1 MELEK
6 TAKQRLEELQK
17 QMQEEAEKRKKQL
30 MKREVP
36 TRRTLKNALA
46 TMTRQELDDIRY
58 NVGLSGTS
66 SMNKAEL
73 IEKLVP
79 AIVEFSRTWFV
90 SLLDEQYQAFC
101 HLDAKKGIS
110 SEFRADES
118 RLDYFQSL
126 GLMVCG
132 AYKGE
137 LAWYMPKEIMEEF
150 RQLDQNQAFRKAVE
164 LNNDVFRVA
173 AGLLFYYGVMDFDR
187 LFAKVRQHLEISTE
201 DLSFSDFMKVM
212 FNGSCWQRNVRTS
225 EHVAYYCTVMDP
237 GKILE
242 AQDKIGVGFAKL
254 SYGQVY
260 DAGEEDY
267 IEATNEYKGLAQFF
281 MAAYKMDVLRA
292 AEVVGQIT
300 ILLQNGGEMKDILAY
315 IEKLGEPENEK
326 DMEALSP
333 LLIGFHQSLRMWKLK
348 GHTPT
353 EIVTGKLDPEGGEII
368 SFEAARRKKAK
379 VGRNDPCPCGSG
391 KKYKNCC
398 MRKDM
403 GEE

>member
-90 SLLDEQYQAFC
+90 SLLDEQYQAFR

-173 AGLLFYYGVMDFDR
+173 AGLLFYYGVMDYDR

-398 MRKDM
+398 MRKDI

>member
-1 MELEK
+1 MELET

-36 TRRTLKNALA
+36 TRRTLNNALA
-46 TMTRQELDDIRY
+46 AMTRQELDDIRY

-66 SMNKAEL
+66 GMNKAEL

-90 SLLDEQYQAFC
+90 SLLDEQYQAFR
-101 HLDAKKGIS
+101 HLVEKKGIS
-110 SEFRADES
+110 AEFRADET

-126 GLMVCG
+126 GMMASG
-132 AYKGE
+132 AHKGE
-137 LAWYMPKEIMEEF
+137 LSWYLPKEIMEEF
-150 RQLDQNQAFRKAVE
+150 QQLDQNQAFRKAVE
-164 LNNDVFRVA
+164 LNTDVFRVA
-173 AGLLFYYGVMDFDR
+173 AGLLFYYGVMDYDR
-187 LFAKVRQHLEISTE
+187 LFSKVKHHLELASDE
-201 DLSFSDFMKVM
+201 LSFSDFMKVM
-212 FNGSCWQRNVRTS
+212 FNGSCWQTNVRTA
-225 EHVAYYCTVMDP
+225 ERVAYYYTVMDP
-237 GKILE
+237 AKTME
-242 AQDKIGVGFAKL
+242 AQEKIGVGFAKL

-260 DAGEEDY
+260 DAGEENY
-267 IEATNEYKGLAQFF
+267 IEATDEYKGLAQFF

-300 ILLQNGGEMKDILAY
+300 ILLQNGGEMKDVLAY
-315 IEKLGEPENEK
+315 IEKLGAPENKK
-326 DMEALSP
+326 DLEALSP
-333 LLIGFHQSLRMWKLK
+333 LLIAFHQSLRMWKFK
-348 GHTPT
+348 GHTTT
-353 EIVTGKLDPEGGEII
+353 EIVTGKLDPEGGDII
-368 SFEAARRKKAK
+368 SFEAARCKKGK

>member
-1 MELEK
+1 MEIEN

-17 QMQEEAEKRKKQL
+17 EAQEAAEKRKKQL

-66 SMNKAEL
+66 GMNKAEL

-79 AIVEFSRTWFV
+79 AIKEFSRTWFV
-90 SLLDEQYQAFC
+90 SLLDEQYQAFR
-101 HLDAKKGIS
+101 HLTQKKGGIS
-110 SEFRADES
+110 TEFRADET

-126 GLMVCG
+126 GLMACG
-132 AYKGE
+132 AHKGE
-137 LAWYMPKEIMEEF
+137 LAWYLPKEIMEEF
-150 RQLDQNQAFRKAVE
+150 QQLDKNQAFQKAVE
-164 LNNDVFRVA
+164 LNNDVFRIA
-173 AGLLFYYGVMDFDR
+173 AGLLFYYGVMDYDH
-187 LFAKVRQHLEISTE
+187 LFAKVRQHLEITTD

-212 FNGSCWQRNVRTS
+212 FNGSCWQRNVRTA
-225 EHVAYYCTVMDP
+225 EHVACYYTVMDP
-237 GKILE
+237 GKTME

-260 DAGEEDY
+260 DAGEADY
-267 IEATNEYKGLAQFF
+267 IEATDEYKGLAQFF

-300 ILLQNGGEMKDILAY
+300 ILLQNGGEMKDVLGY
-315 IEKLGEPENEK
+315 IEKLGEPASEK

-348 GHTPT
+348 GHTTT
-353 EIVTGKLDPEGGEII
+353 EIVTGKLDPEGGDII

-398 MRKDM
+398 MRKDL
-403 GEE
+403 

>member
-90 SLLDEQYQAFC
+90 SLLDEQYQAFR

-173 AGLLFYYGVMDFDR
+173 AGLLFYYGVMDYDS

-300 ILLQNGGEMKDILAY
+300 ILLQNGGEVKDILAY

>member
-90 SLLDEQYQAFC
+90 SLLDEQYQAFR

-173 AGLLFYYGVMDFDR
+173 AGLLFYYGVMDYDR

-225 EHVAYYCTVMDP
+225 EHVAYYSTVMDP
-237 GKILE
+237 GKLLE

-254 SYGQVY
+254 SYGQV
-260 DAGEEDY
+260 
-267 IEATNEYKGLAQFF
+267 
-281 MAAYKMDVLRA
+281 
-292 AEVVGQIT
+292 
-300 ILLQNGGEMKDILAY
+300 
-315 IEKLGEPENEK
+315 
-326 DMEALSP
+326 
-333 LLIGFHQSLRMWKLK
+333 
-348 GHTPT
+348 
-353 EIVTGKLDPEGGEII
+353 
-368 SFEAARRKKAK
+368 
-379 VGRNDPCPCGSG
+379 
-391 KKYKNCC
+391 
-398 MRKDM
+398 
-403 GEE
+403 

>member
-90 SLLDEQYQAFC
+90 SLLDEQYQAFR

-173 AGLLFYYGVMDFDR
+173 AGLLFYFGVMDYDR

>member
-90 SLLDEQYQAFC
+90 SLLDEQYQAFR

-173 AGLLFYYGVMDFDR
+173 AGLLFYYGVMDYDR

>member
-6 TAKQRLEELQK
+6 TAKQRLEKLQK

-90 SLLDEQYQAFC
+90 SLLDEQYQAFR

-173 AGLLFYYGVMDFDR
+173 AGLLFYYGVMDYDS

-353 EIVTGKLDPEGGEII
+353 EIVTGKLEPEGGEII